1 VTTIG
6 IISDPQAS
14 SGKSKAIK
22 DLIEENGFDVII
34 IGSDVDLSSP
44 EMRELMRLDGLTIL
58 DERHQRVTLREPK
71 IAIAERS
78 CGPRNRWG
86 ALK

>member
-1 VTTIG
+1 MTTIG

-34 IGSDVDLSSP
+34 IGRDVDLSSP

-58 DERHQRVTLREPK
+58 DERHQRVGLQEPK
-71 IAIAERS
+71 SVIADRS
-78 CGPRNRWG
+78 NGPRNRWG
-86 ALK
+86 GLK